1 MASSRIE
8 ALANRRT
15 NLADWITAILSIF
28 WSVWWGFFFGK
39 VIEYKNSVII
49 PVPYLNPPYS
59 LEIPLITL
67 VIINLVICGYF
78 ASSYVH
84 WLWNA
89 QKVAYR
95 SFLVKDLINGSIHLW
110 ISIILLLSSVTMM
123 GWAIG
128 IPDPMLFYGLI
139 LTIIW
144 PLIVLMTIWRG

>member
-95 SFLVKDLINGSIHLW
+95 SFLVKD
-110 ISIILLLSSVTMM
+110 
-123 GWAIG
+123 
-128 IPDPMLFYGLI
+128 
-139 LTIIW
+139 
-144 PLIVLMTIWRG
+144 

>member
-1 MASSRIE
+1 MASSRTE

-39 VIEYKNSVII
+39 VIEHKENVMI
-49 PVPYLNPPYS
+49 PIPYLNPPYS
-59 LEIPLITL
+59 FDLPLIFL

-95 SFLVKDLINGSIHLW
+95 SFLFKDFINGSIHLL
-110 ISIILLLSSVTMM
+110 ISMTLLLGS
-123 GWAIG
+123 IG
-128 IPDPMLFYGLI
+128 IMGLAVNAPDLMLNYGLF
-139 LTIIW
+139 LTVFWPII
-144 PLIVLMTIWRG
+144 VFMTICRG